1 MWLDVEQ
8 NSDEWFEMRLGRVT
22 GSKAA
27 TIMANYGKAFGNPAV
42 EYAQRLALERV
53 TGVRDSTD
61 SLKSNYLD
69 RGHELE
75 PVARFEYEKET
86 MNFVSNGGFF
96 KNEKTGDSPD
106 GLVGTNGVVEI
117 KSVIP
122 NIQWKVLKSKKYP
135 TSHKWQIQWH
145 LWISKR
151 KWCDFISFCPEMVE
165 GKQLFIDRVF
175 PDLEAFKQIEY
186 RLAEFELKIKENI
199 LILKS

>member
-75 PVARFEYEKET
+75 PVARFEYET